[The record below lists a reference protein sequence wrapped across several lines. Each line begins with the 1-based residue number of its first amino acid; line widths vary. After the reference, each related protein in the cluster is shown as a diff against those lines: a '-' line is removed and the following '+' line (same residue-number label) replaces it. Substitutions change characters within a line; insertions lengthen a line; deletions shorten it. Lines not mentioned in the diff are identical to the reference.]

1 MCERYGPGFGGGV
14 AQPVAGTTDE
24 PCVISF
30 VFGTTAE
37 LIKLAPI
44 AERLDDRGVG
54 YRWWC
59 TGQQLDEL
67 PSATDALGLRHPDRW
82 LGSGWEGR
90 SLRSAGEVTRWAA
103 RLVRRVG
110 ADRSSLRA
118 DLRADGR
125 PPLVVV
131 HGDTMTTVFG
141 AVLGRSLGATVA
153 HVEAGMRSGDW
164 RNPFPEELDRR
175 AVARIADVHFASG
188 PPAVANLRRARGVV
202 VDTGANTVVDA
213 LHLRSMVT
221 GALPA
226 GIPDRF
232 GLVSL
237 HRSELYANPNELERT
252 LIELA
257 AYARRSDALPLLFVD
272 HPVTCARLTR
282 LGLDPLVAP
291 LVRLPKQ
298 GYATFLALVRRSEF
312 VVTDSGGLQ
321 VEAAELGVPC
331 CVHRRTTESVEGLG
345 ANVMVSGFDEG
356 ALKAFLD
363 EPARYRR
370 PALVRSVSPSDV
382 IVSWLVDNGF
392 CAVATSA

>member
-1 MCERYGPGFGGGV
+1 M
-14 AQPVAGTTDE
+14 
-24 PCVISF
+24 ISF

-44 AERLDDRGVG
+44 AERLDDRGIG

-59 TGQQLDEL
+59 TGQQFDEL
-67 PSATDALGLRHPDRW
+67 PPATDALGLRHPDRW
-82 LGSGWEGR
+82 LGTGWQGH
-90 SLRSAGEVTRWAA
+90 SLRSAGEVARWAA
-103 RLVRRVG
+103 RLTRRV
-110 ADRSSLRA
+110 ASDRSALRS
-118 DLRADGR
+118 DLHADGR

-175 AVARIADVHFASG
+175 AVARLADVHFASCSS
-188 PPAVANLRRARGVV
+188 AVANLRRARGVV

-213 LHLRSMVT
+213 LRLRSMVT
-221 GALPA
+221 SSLPA
-226 GIPDRF
+226 GIPERF

-237 HRSELYANPNELERT
+237 HRSELYANPAELERVLT
-252 LIELA
+252 ELA
-257 AYARRSDALPLLFVD
+257 VYSHRADACPLLFVD
-272 HPVTCARLTR
+272 HPVTRARLTQ
-282 LGLDPLVAP
+282 LGLDPLVAS

-298 GYATFLALVRRSEF
+298 GYATFLTLLRRSEF

-321 VEAAELGVPC
+321 EEAAELGVPC
-331 CVHRRTTESVEGLG
+331 CVYRRTTERFEGLG
-345 ANVMVSGFDEG
+345 ANVVVSGFGEG
-356 ALKAFLD
+356 ALTSFLD
-363 EPARYRR
+363 EPAHYRR

-382 IVSWLVDNGF
+382 IVSWLEVNGF
-392 CAVATSA
+392 CPVATPA